1 MRIGTV
7 TRSFAQ
13 LTRLED
19 EHDRIVIEIDH
30 LTDALA
36 TALAA
41 RFGTEAIAVVPAASL
56 IVVVVVL
63 VLCRGIPAR

>member
-1 MRIGTV
+1 M
-7 TRSFAQ
+7 
-13 LTRLED
+13 
-19 EHDRIVIEIDH
+19 IEIDH
-30 LTDALA
+30 LTEAFA

-41 RFGTEAIAVVPAASL
+41 RFGTEAMAVVPAASL